1 MFKKL
6 KNKETNPTAKPT
18 EPVKTTDKFIF
29 KGTTD
34 ILSAEKIKNGQD
46 VVFRVNGMGKQT
58 FNGTIVS
65 IEQAVSDKDYSI
77 KVYVRTKGEVPAFRP
92 GMYVRARLKD

>member
-46 VVFRVNGMGKQT
+46 TSNIYWLQEEK
-58 FNGTIVS
+58 
-65 IEQAVSDKDYSI
+65 
-77 KVYVRTKGEVPAFRP
+77 
-92 GMYVRARLKD
+92 